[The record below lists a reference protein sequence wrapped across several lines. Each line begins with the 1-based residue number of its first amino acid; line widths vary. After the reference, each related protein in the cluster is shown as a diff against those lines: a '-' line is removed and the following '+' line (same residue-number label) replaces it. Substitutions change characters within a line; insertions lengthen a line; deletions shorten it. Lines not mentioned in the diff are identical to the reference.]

1 MALMTC
7 PECKHSVS
15 DQAPACPACGY
26 PIKPP
31 PARDKKTGLWWG
43 LGCLLAVPAV
53 LMVVAVV
60 GMLAAIAIPSFMK
73 ARSAAQT
80 HVCINNLRQIDAAK
94 KAIVLEKKYTDG
106 TSIPDE
112 EVSNSL
118 KNGFGGLVC
127 PRQGQYMTNPV
138 GRDPE
143 CTVHGKLSDI
153 DSR

>member
-43 LGCLLAVPAV
+43 LGCLLAIPAV
-53 LMVVAVV
+53 LMVMAVV

-73 ARSAAQT
+73 ARSTAQT
-80 HVCINNLRQIDAAK
+80 HVCINNLRQIEAAK
-94 KAIVLEKKYTDG
+94 KTLVLEKKYTDG
-106 TSIPDE
+106 TSIPEE
-112 EVSNSL
+112 EVGKLL
-118 KNGFGGLVC
+118 KNGIDGLFC
-127 PRQGQYMTNPV
+127 PGRGQYKINPA

-143 CTVHGKLSDI
+143 CTVHGKLSDLE
-153 DSR
+153 SR

>member
-1 MALMTC
+1 MALITC

-31 PARDKKTGLWWG
+31 PARDKKTRLWWG

-73 ARSAAQT
+73 ARSTAQT
-80 HVCINNLRQIDAAK
+80 HVCINNLRQIEAAK

-106 TSIPDE
+106 TIIPDE

-143 CTVHGKLSDI
+143 CTVHGRLSDLE
-153 DSR
+153 SR

>member
-1 MALMTC
+1 MALTNC

-26 PIKPP
+26 PIKPL

-53 LMVVAVV
+53 MMVVAIV
-60 GMLAAIAIPSFMK
+60 GLLAAIAIPSFMK
-73 ARSAAQT
+73 ARSTAQT
-80 HVCINNLRQIDAAK
+80 HVCINNLKQIEAAK

-106 TSIPDE
+106 TLIPDE
-112 EVSNSL
+112 EVGKLL
-118 KNGFGGLVC
+118 KNGFDGLAC
-127 PRQGQYMTNPV
+127 PRQGQYMANPA

-143 CTVHGKLSDI
+143 CTVHGKLSDLE
-153 DSR
+153 SR